1 MKRPSAVA
9 ARGVLAS
16 FAIVAISAGC
26 TVTDSRTFKEIPAA
40 EFPAGL
46 RVTSP
51 PTTTTTT
58 TTTTVPGPTSTS
70 TTTTTIPVARDVF
83 QVFYVQGFDI
93 RAVSLEE
100 PRPVSPQRKLLAL
113 TRRIG
118 MISPRLRLA
127 TVIGESALLLAPL
140 ERGVISI
147 ELGRTLQDVLPEDL
161 PLFFA
166 QVVLTVLA
174 PSQQG
179 QVVFTQEG
187 NPYPAVKADQTVL
200 EPGQP
205 VAWEDYSSLIFGQEQ
220 PPVSPTTIPPITDPS
235 PSSTLP
241 TGVTTTTLR

>member
-1 MKRPSAVA
+1 MSRIAVRPRRAAVSALAIV
-9 ARGVLAS
+9 VLA
-16 FAIVAISAGC
+16 AAC

-40 EFPAGL
+40 EFPVGI
-46 RVTSP
+46 RVTTPP

-58 TTTTVPGPTSTS
+58 TTTTTIPGPTTTS
-70 TTTTTIPVARDVF
+70 TTIPVARDVF

-127 TVIGESALLLAPL
+127 TVIGENALLLAQL
-140 ERGVISI
+140 ERGVVTI

-187 NPYPAVKADQTVL
+187 KPYPAVKADQTVL

-205 VAWEDYSSLIFGQEQ
+205 VAWEDYSNLIFGQEQ
-220 PPVSPTTIPPITDPS
+220 PPVSPTTVPSVTPPT
-235 PSSTLP
+235 STLP
-241 TGVTTTTLR
+241 GGVTTTTR

>member
-1 MKRPSAVA
+1 MRRLAVRLRHVRIPA
-9 ARGVLAS
+9 LALVVLA
-16 FAIVAISAGC
+16 AGC
-26 TVTDSRTFKEIPAA
+26 TVTDSRTFKEIPPA
-40 EFPAGL
+40 EFPVGI
-46 RVTSP
+46 RVTTP
-51 PTTTTTT
+51 PPTTTTTTT
-58 TTTTVPGPTSTS
+58 TTTTVPGPTTTS
-70 TTTTTIPVARDVF
+70 TTIPVARDVF

-100 PRPVSPQRKLLAL
+100 PRPVGPQRKLLAL

-118 MISPRLRLA
+118 MISSRLRLA
-127 TVIGESALLLAPL
+127 TVIGESALLLAQL
-140 ERGVISI
+140 ERGVIRI

-187 NPYPAVKADQTVL
+187 KPYPAVKADQTVL

-205 VAWEDYSSLIFGQEQ
+205 VAWEDYSNLIFGQQQ
-220 PPVSPTTIPPITDPS
+220 PPVAPTTVPSVVPPDPTG
-235 PSSTLP
+235 PLP
-241 TGVTTTTLR
+241 AGVTTTTR

>member
-1 MKRPSAVA
+1 MSHLPGPIRRV
-9 ARGVLAS
+9 GVLLLTALS
-16 FAIVAISAGC
+16 LTVAC

-40 EFPAGL
+40 DFPVGL
-46 RVTSP
+46 RVTTPP
-51 PTTTTTT
+51 PTTTTTPT
-58 TTTTVPGPTSTS
+58 TTIPGPTSTS

-100 PRPVSPQRKLLAL
+100 ARPVGPQRKLLAL
-113 TRRIG
+113 TRRLG
-118 MISPRLRLA
+118 MVSPTLRLA
-127 TVIGESALLLAPL
+127 TVIGESALLLADL
-140 ERGVISI
+140 DRGVIII

-187 NPYPAVKADQTVL
+187 KPYPAVKADQTVL

-205 VAWEDYSSLIFGQEQ
+205 VAWEDYSSLIFGQAQ
-220 PPVSPTTIPPITDPS
+220 PPVSPTTIPSTTRPPS
-235 PSSTLP
+235 TTAST
-241 TGVTTTTLR
+241 TGTGTTIP